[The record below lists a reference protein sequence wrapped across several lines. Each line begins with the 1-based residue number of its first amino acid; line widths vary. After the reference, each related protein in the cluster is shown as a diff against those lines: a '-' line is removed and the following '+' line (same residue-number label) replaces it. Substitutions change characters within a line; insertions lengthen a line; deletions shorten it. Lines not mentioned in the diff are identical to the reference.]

1 MKMISKTKPQM
12 TNPNRKHRVRNKMAQ
27 EQQNLAAEATETA
40 PTKIARMPKIIKA
53 P

>member
-1 MKMISKTKPQM
+1 MISKTKPQM
-12 TNPNRKHRVRNKMAQ
+12 TNPNHKHRVRNKMAQ
-27 EQQNLAAEATETA
+27 EQQNPMEAIETA